1 MRKPNVSPKDS
12 DSRDQTLTIGKR
24 LRMWRKSS
32 GLNLVG
38 LSKLIH
44 VSQGSLSDLENDNS
58 LPSARTLANLCLFT
72 DIEIYWLLTGVGS
85 MVREKDMEGKKS
97 ELHDDWM
104 FAMGDNKLRRY
115 VKNLIRIYRH
125 GEIKKLAHLE
135 GFLVGADPNK

>member
-1 MRKPNVSPKDS
+1 MRKPNSSPKAS
-12 DSRDQTLTIGKR
+12 DTRDQTLTIGKR

-32 GLNLVG
+32 NYNLVA

-58 LPSARTLANLCLFT
+58 MPSARTLANLCLFT

-85 MVREKDMEGKKS
+85 MVRENDMEGRKS
-97 ELHDDWM
+97 ELHDDLM

-115 VKNLIRIYRH
+115 VKNLIRVYRQ
-125 GEIKKLAHLE
+125 GETKKLAHLE
-135 GFLVGADPNK
+135 GFLIGADPKS